1 MKHNYKELNNTLFAA
16 LDNIPE
22 EKSISLR
29 ELISMCFPDYKYV
42 SSFYSE
48 DTKKH
53 HNPYSFFNG
62 EKWEKLELLDF
73 AFDFFKTAKK
83 SKFFLDGT
91 KYTGGFYGTTENMS
105 FFVRRKPISKRIIFQ
120 VQEYP
125 VKNEVEE
132 SKTKQLKIYYDGSV
146 KFQTI
151 KNIGIV
157 IREYGIEKN
166 TGHIADNEKMCTKT
180 FGGTYFI
187 NKQIVEK
194 IKNIYNENVEIIKTL
209 PQNLSNESCNGNFQ
223 EFSFGTKKITCQNI
237 SNKSED
243 DRTILRI
250 FADIRNIIDS
260 LTPESEWPILWNEF
274 RFLHK

>member
-53 HNPYSFFNG
+53 QNPYSFFNG

-91 KYTGGFYGTTENMS
+91 KYTGGFYGTPENMS

-120 VQEYP
+120 LQEYP
-125 VKNEVEE
+125 LKNVVNETV
-132 SKTKQLKIYYDGSV
+132 TKQVKVYYDGAV
-146 KFQTI
+146 KFIDINKTV
-151 KNIGIV
+151 K
-157 IREYGIEKN
+157 
-166 TGHIADNEKMCTKT
+166 KT
-180 FGGTYFI
+180 FGGTYFV
-187 NKQIVEK
+187 NRQIVDK
-194 IKNIYNENVEIIKTL
+194 IKNFYNENVEIIKAL
-209 PQNLSNESCNGNFQ
+209 PQNLSNESCNDNFQ

-243 DRTILRI
+243 ERTILRI